1 MDERRPGAG
10 RYAHLEREQRWLL
23 RDVPSAA
30 VRRCKLIDRYI
41 HCTHLRL
48 RRVATDDDVT
58 FKLAQ
63 KIRVADTDPERV
75 MLTNL
80 YLSADDYEVL
90 AALPASVITK
100 TRWALSWAGTG
111 LAVDQFD
118 GHLSG
123 LVLAEAELGS
133 DDQLLGLPDFAV
145 RDVTSDDRFSGGAL
159 ATAEPAWLSA
169 VLTDAN
175 RDSPA

>member
-23 RDVPSAA
+23 GDVPSAA
-30 VRRCKLIDRYI
+30 VRRCELVDRYI
-41 HCTHLRL
+41 HRTHLRL
-48 RRVATDDDVT
+48 RSVTTDDAVV

-63 KIRVADTDPERV
+63 KIRVTDADPERV

-80 YLSADDYEVL
+80 YLSADEHDTL
-90 AALPASVITK
+90 AALPADVVTK
-100 TRWALSWAGTG
+100 TRWAVSWAGTT
-111 LAVDQFD
+111 LAVDQFH

-123 LVLAEAELGS
+123 LLLAEAELGP
-133 DDQLLGLPDFAV
+133 DVQLLGLPDFAV
-145 RDVTSDDRFSGGAL
+145 RDVTNEDRFSGGAL

-169 VLTDAN
+169 VLTDAK